1 MIRCVLVGVGV
12 HGVSV
17 CARDHRIART
27 SGSKR
32 MPVNADTVINIVTI
46 DRSVCRVW
54 QRVSDVW
61 DAADGMCH
69 GSGGGIAKGF

>member
-1 MIRCVLVGVGV
+1 MSVSASLCVR
-12 HGVSV
+12 
-17 CARDHRIART
+17 AIALT

-61 DAADGMCH
+61 DAADGM
-69 GSGGGIAKGF
+69 

>member
-1 MIRCVLVGVGV
+1 
-12 HGVSV
+12 
-17 CARDHRIART
+17 
-27 SGSKR
+27 